1 MQGATQLKQAAGATH
16 ATVIAVSPSREAN
29 RDASRDTSRD
39 RQREE
44 TRRRVRDCALAVF
57 RRDGLAAARIDDI
70 VKGARVSRGTF
81 YFHFPTKEDVIVE
94 ILQEAEHR
102 IAAAIAKLPKSTPLR
117 KVLDVACLKIAEEW
131 EHEPQLFPD
140 VGSVAVRRAAA
151 AFRDGSADPVSQALG
166 DVFRA
171 SVKRK
176 ELTPHLPAE
185 VLADF
190 FLVNAFAAA
199 LAWCAH
205 PKMPLQ
211 TVLATVSEIFLNGAR
226 TPRR

>member
-1 MQGATQLKQAAGATH
+1 MQVATPQSPSAAGANSAANSPH
-16 ATVIAVSPSREAN
+16 SGSVITE
-29 RDASRDTSRD
+29 RD

-44 TRRRVRDCALAVF
+44 TRRRLRQCALTIF
-57 RRDGLAAARIDDI
+57 RRDGLATARIDDI
-70 VKGARVSRGTF
+70 VKAAKVSRGTF
-81 YFHFPTKEDVIVE
+81 YFHFPTKEDVIIEV
-94 ILQEAEHR
+94 LQESEHR

-117 KVLDVACLKIAEEW
+117 RVLELTCVKIAEEW

-140 VGSVAVRRAAA
+140 VGAVAIRRAAA
-151 AFRDGSADPVSQALG
+151 SLRESAEDPVSQALST
-166 DVFRA
+166 VFRA

-176 ELTPHLPAE
+176 ELTTHLPAE

-211 TVLATVSEIFLNGAR
+211 TVLKTVIEIFLNGAR
-226 TPRR
+226 ASRRRT

>member
-1 MQGATQLKQAAGATH
+1 MQAAEQLKHAVGAVAASVAQPEARTASPATG
-16 ATVIAVSPSREAN
+16 
-29 RDASRDTSRD
+29 RD

-44 TRRRVRDCALAVF
+44 TRRRLRACAIDIF

-70 VKGARVSRGTF
+70 VKAARVSRGTF
-81 YFHFPTKEDVIVE
+81 YFHFPTKEDVILD

-102 IAAAIAKLPKSTPLR
+102 IAAAIEELPKTTPLR
-117 KVLDVACLKIAEEW
+117 KVLDLTCRKIVEEW
-131 EHEPQLFPD
+131 EHEPHLFPD

-151 AFRDGSADPVSQALG
+151 TFRETTTDPVSHALG
-166 DVFRA
+166 NVFRA

-176 ELTPHLPAE
+176 ELTAHLPAE

-190 FLVNAFAAA
+190 FLVNTFAAA

-205 PKMPLQ
+205 PKMPLL
-211 TVLATVSEIFLNGAR
+211 TVLGTVTDIFLNGAR
-226 TPRR
+226 SARR